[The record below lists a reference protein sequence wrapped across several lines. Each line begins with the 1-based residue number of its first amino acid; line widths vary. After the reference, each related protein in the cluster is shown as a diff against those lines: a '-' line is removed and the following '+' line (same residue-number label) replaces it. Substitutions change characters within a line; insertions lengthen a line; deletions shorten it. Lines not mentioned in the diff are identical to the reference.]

1 MKDKVIN
8 YLITEKDNLVDSI
21 EDYVYPDINYSY
33 KPLTQGE
40 IDEINNLRKQ
50 IFDVYKIIDILG
62 GVDL

>member
-8 YLITEKDNLVDSI
+8 YLINEKDNLVDMI
-21 EDYVYPDINYSY
+21 NDYVYPDILHTYE
-33 KPLTQGE
+33 PLTQRE

-62 GVDL
+62 GEDL